1 MSAAITRLVNTMSV
15 LLLVMGV
22 GCESPTRESQLPP
35 PQPTPP
41 LSSPAG
47 YSLSGIVQDTAYR
60 LIPDVRIQVVEG
72 SQVGVSTLT
81 DASGRFEL
89 PGTFTG
95 VVVVQA
101 EKAGYFSM
109 TRRTGP
115 GPYVGGRQGLFF
127 DMALDAPSVNL
138 TGDWNLTLQADG
150 SCAAV
155 PDVLRTRTYTA
166 SVAPSS
172 FKSQNYVA
180 LLSGADIR
188 LPRTEL
194 YVGVAGAYGSYY
206 IDDPWGYTGGSYL
219 LEKLAPSGY
228 LAIWG
233 SGEGSVSESMVSGSF
248 RGSFEYC
255 ASSDSNLKCEVNLV
269 QCTPSALTLVRR

>member
-1 MSAAITRLVNTMSV
+1 MSV
-15 LLLVMGV
+15 LLLLMGI
-22 GCESPTRESQLPP
+22 GCESPTRESHL
-35 PQPTPP
+35 PTPP
-41 LSSPAG
+41 PAE
-47 YSLSGIVQDTAYR
+47 YSLSGDVRDTANR
-60 LIPDVRIQVVEG
+60 FIPDVRIQVVEG
-72 SQVGVSTLT
+72 SQVGVSTMT

-101 EKAGYFSM
+101 EKAGYVSM
-109 TRRTGP
+109 TRRTRS
-115 GPYVGGRQGLFF
+115 GPYVGGRQTLFF

-138 TGDWNLTLQADG
+138 TGDWNMTLQAEA

-155 PDVLRTRTYTA
+155 PELLRTRTYTA
-166 SVAPSS
+166 SLAPSLLRP
-172 FKSQNYVA
+172 QNYVG
-180 LLSGADIR
+180 LLSGAEFR
-188 LPRTEL
+188 GPRTEM
-194 YVGVAGAYGSYY
+194 YIGVAGTYASFDLSSGWDAEYY
-206 IDDPWGYTGGSYL
+206 I

-233 SGEGSVSESMVSGSF
+233 VGEGSVSESMVSGSL

-269 QCTPSALTLVRR
+269 QCSPSALILLKR

>member
-15 LLLVMGV
+15 LMLVMGI
-22 GCESPTRESQLPP
+22 GCESPTRESNLPP
-35 PQPTPP
+35 PQAAPP
-41 LSSPAG
+41 LSSPAE
-47 YSLSGIVQDTAYR
+47 YSLSGVVQDTAHR

-72 SQVGVSTLT
+72 SQVGVSTMS

-95 VVVVQA
+95 VVVVRA
-101 EKAGYFSM
+101 EKAGYVSM

-127 DMALDAPSVNL
+127 DMELDAPSVNL

-172 FKSQNYVA
+172 FSQQTYVV
-180 LLSGADIR
+180 LLSGAAFWFS
-188 LPRTEL
+188 RTDV
-194 YVGVAGAYGSYY
+194 YISVAGTYASFDLGS
-206 IDDPWGYTGGSYL
+206 PWDTGVYL
-219 LEKLAPSGY
+219 VEKLAPSGY

-233 SGEGSVSESMVSGSF
+233 GGEGSVSESMVSGSL

-255 ASSDSNLKCEVNLV
+255 ASSDSNLKCEVKPVL
-269 QCTPSALTLVRR
+269 CSPSALILVRR